1 MHEAPAEGRQ
11 NEDDRHRPASPG
23 GRQSRSDW
31 LWRALQQAE
40 EGGQRAAIALA
51 RSIEDLTEVRR
62 QRESG
67 SSVDSIF
74 EVMVAPGGPETRR
87 AAEEAFHQYQHAVME
102 LRALLIRSCVDD
114 SGSSLSEV
122 ARAMNISR
130 QKVTELYRVGR
141 SISEKSQ
148 VMDNER

>member
-1 MHEAPAEGRQ
+1 MSA
-11 NEDDRHRPASPG
+11 
-23 GRQSRSDW
+23 DW
-31 LWRALQQAE
+31 LRHAIQQAE

-51 RSIEDLTEVRR
+51 RSIDDLTEVRR

-74 EVMVAPGGPETRR
+74 DIMVSTGSPETRR
-87 AAEEAFHQYQHAVME
+87 AAEDAFHQYQHAVME
-102 LRALLIRSCVDD
+102 LRALLIRSRVDD
-114 SGSSLSEV
+114 SGSTLSEV

-148 VMDNER
+148 